1 RVDGRARAA
10 RKPRM
15 PDVVTEVDLGSY
27 VYAVVPE
34 SGRLPGLHGIDDAE
48 VEYVVHGG
56 LAAAVS
62 AIPLDRPPGWRAE
75 LTAHH
80 AVVAALVKKGPAIPI
95 RFGSVL
101 ETDATVV
108 DMLAHQEHRF
118 HELLDRLEGRVQF
131 NLRATYVEEQA
142 LAEVV
147 AADPE
152 VAELRRRTRELPEG
166 TMHPDLVRL

>member
-1 RVDGRARAA
+1 
-10 RKPRM
+10 
-15 PDVVTEVDLGSY
+15 
-27 VYAVVPE
+27 
-34 SGRLPGLHGIDDAE
+34 
-48 VEYVVHGG
+48 
-56 LAAAVS
+56 
-62 AIPLDRPPGWRAE
+62 
-75 LTAHH
+75 
-80 AVVAALVKKGPAIPI
+80 
-95 RFGSVL
+95 
-101 ETDATVV
+101 V

-166 TMHPDLVRL
+166 TMHPDLVRLGEKVATAMEARADEDAAAIFDHAESLVEQHSVRAGGGIDHVLDVALLVREDRVEELENVLESLAAAWHERMRLRLMGPVAPYDFVEVEAWG